1 MRNTVLGA
9 AGLISVLTLVSRAM
23 GLVRKLAQSWAMSD
37 SPVATAFDS
46 ANTVPNVLFEVAAGG
61 ALAGAVIPIVS
72 RFLAKKMAA
81 ELNQTASAL
90 ITWILA
96 VSLPLAALVALFADP
111 IIGLVF
117 DAKMAPEVV
126 RLSGTLLR
134 MFALQ
139 IPLYGLSVVF
149 SGILQAHK
157 KFVLPALAPLLSSL
171 VVITVFAGYAV
182 RVGPHISP
190 QELTMGAT
198 LWLGWGTTAGVVAF
212 SLPQLIPVLR
222 LVKLRPTFRFP
233 PGIGG
238 LTLRLASAGLAAL
251 AAQQLAI
258 LAIMYTANTLGN
270 VGTYA
275 AFNYAYAVFMVP
287 YAVLAVPIAT
297 AVFPRISQ
305 AAQDETNPHLVQL
318 VSVSTRLVLAMG
330 VLSAALLIVLA
341 RPAQIVIQLGLPIEG
356 LDVALQAMAVGLIGF
371 SLMYHGAR
379 VLYALDAGR
388 LVIRTNT
395 LAWGV
400 VVLCLIGARVFHIS
414 GRVPT
419 LMAIGLAISVGLSI
433 GAAATIWAISSRL
446 GRDSIRGYGRLFTV
460 LLAAVSAASILAW
473 LVVHRVLTSF
483 GGGILAALLAA
494 LLGAIII
501 VGVGGY
507 TLWRVDRVALLA
519 VAGKERNAEDA

>member
-1 MRNTVLGA
+1 MRMRNTVLGA

-72 RFLAKKMAA
+72 RFLAKKMSA

-96 VSLPLAALVALFADP
+96 VSLPLAAVVALFADP

-117 DAKMAPEVV
+117 DAKMDPEVV
-126 RLSGTLLR
+126 QLSGTLLR

-157 KFVLPALAPLLSSL
+157 KFVLPALAPLLSSI
-171 VVITVFAGYAV
+171 VVITVFAGYAL
-182 RVGPHISP
+182 RVGSQVDPRD
-190 QELTMGAT
+190 LTTGAT
-198 LWLGWGTTAGVVAF
+198 LWLGWGTTAGVAAF

-233 PGIGG
+233 PGVGG
-238 LTLRLASAGLAAL
+238 LTVRLAAAGLAAL
-251 AAQQLAI
+251 AAQQIAI
-258 LAIMYTANTLGN
+258 VAIMHTANTLGN

-305 AAQDETNPHLVQL
+305 AAQEEGTPQLVQL

-356 LDVALQAMAVGLIGF
+356 LDVALQSMAVGLIGF

-395 LAWGV
+395 IAWGV
-400 VVLCLIGARVFHIS
+400 VVLCLVIAQVLQIS

-419 LMAIGLAISVGLSI
+419 LVAIGVAMSVGLSI
-433 GAAATIWAISSRL
+433 GALATIIALASRL
-446 GRDSIRGYGRLFTV
+446 GRDAVRGYGRLFAV
-460 LLAAVSAASILAW
+460 LLAAISAASILAW
-473 LVVHRVLTSF
+473 IVVYGVLRAAPGS
-483 GGGILAALLAA
+483 ILAAVLAA

-501 VGVGGY
+501 VGVGGV
-507 TLWRVDRVALLA
+507 TLWRVDRNALLA
-519 VAGKERNAEDA
+519 VAGKERNAE